1 MSLHD
6 ETFRLLGV
14 TPSKSPSAVNELEEA
29 ERRLGVTLPT
39 SIRDWYERDSAIRI
53 LAEHSNTDPPIEVH
67 DFELISWQSRTLLPI
82 RYENQGVCTWAVDL
96 DGSDD
101 PQVLVDVDTDGKE
114 WCLQAPR
121 FSQYVYSCVWDHKMV
136 FQQPAVV
143 AAQNCELTEAAI
155 GELARRFKAELIT
168 HGWPGRTQHR
178 FQRSTQTILIWT
190 TEGQA
195 DWNIAA
201 ANAASL
207 RSVLESV
214 WKIDSVGASLY
225 DITDIGKDVLAGI
238 RRRPDFRP

>member
-14 TPSKSPSAVNELEEA
+14 TPSKSASAVNELDDV
-29 ERRLGVTLPT
+29 ERRLSVTLPP

-53 LAEHSNTDPPIEVH
+53 LAEHSNDDPPVEVR
-67 DFELISWQSRTLLPI
+67 DFEPFRWQSRTLLPI
-82 RYENQGVCTWAVDL
+82 RYENQGVCTWVVDL
-96 DGSDD
+96 DGTED
-101 PQVLVDVDTDGKE
+101 PQVFVDVDSEGKE
-114 WCLQAPR
+114 WCLHAQS
-121 FSQYVYSCVWDHKMV
+121 FSKYVYSCVWDYKMV
-136 FQQPAVV
+136 HQQPAVV

-155 GELARRFKAELIT
+155 GELTKRFKAELIT

-178 FQRSTQTILIWT
+178 FQRSNQTILIWT

-207 RSVLESV
+207 RSALESI
-214 WKIDSVGASLY
+214 WKIDSVGDSLY